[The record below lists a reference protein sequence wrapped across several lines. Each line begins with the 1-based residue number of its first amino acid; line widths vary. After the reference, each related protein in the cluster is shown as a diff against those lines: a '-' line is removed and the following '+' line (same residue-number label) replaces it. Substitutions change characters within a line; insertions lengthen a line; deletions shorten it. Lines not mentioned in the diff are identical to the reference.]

1 MIGTGEIIG
10 WIIAVVLAVVG
21 WTVAIVQSVKNRKL
35 NRDIE
40 QKKMRHEAYRTFIKE
55 MDAISQEIYSM
66 PINSFQSI
74 INKFNSAMAA
84 IDPNDPNRNAL
95 EMRYIEEYYK
105 EMWQFIADIM
115 APIQHVS
122 RAIAALELD
131 ATDELRPM
139 LWELKNVIVY
149 LGKDWQKA
157 LESDGENEQK
167 MQQIAAVAKSKKW
180 NKYQTL
186 YNQIVQQMRKE
197 CNIVK

>member
-10 WIIAVVLAVVG
+10 WIIAVVLAVAG

>member
-21 WTVAIVQSVKNRKL
+21 WTVAILQSVKNRKL

-84 IDPNDPNRNAL
+84 IDSNDPNRNAL

>member
-1 MIGTGEIIG
+1 MGEIIG
-10 WIIAVVLAVVG
+10 WIIAIVLAVAG
-21 WTVAIVQSVKNRKL
+21 WIVAIVQAVKNRQL
-35 NRDIE
+35 HRDIE

-74 INKFNSAMAA
+74 INKFNSTMAA

-95 EMRYIEEYYK
+95 EMRYIEDYYQ
-105 EMWQFIADIM
+105 EAWQFIEDMM
-115 APIQHVS
+115 APIKHVS

-139 LWELKNVIVY
+139 LRELKNVIVY
-149 LGKDWQKA
+149 LEADWQTA

-167 MQQIAAVAKSKKW
+167 MQQLAAIAKSKKW

-197 CNIVK
+197 CNL